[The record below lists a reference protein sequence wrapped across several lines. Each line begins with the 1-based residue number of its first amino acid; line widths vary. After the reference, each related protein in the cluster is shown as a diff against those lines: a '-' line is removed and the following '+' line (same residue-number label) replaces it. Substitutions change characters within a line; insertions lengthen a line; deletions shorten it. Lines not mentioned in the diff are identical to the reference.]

1 MTEDAAAVVIP
12 AELLNSVIMRQEHYK
27 EILTILSN
35 IPVFNGLDDS
45 ELEEIVPLLEP
56 QVYPPDV
63 QIIEEGSTGD
73 SMFII
78 KKGTVNVSK
87 SENSNEKVNLGN
99 IYSGSYFGELSLID
113 NLPRSATVRT
123 VDETEIFC
131 LNKSNFDNLLSTNK
145 KIANVFYKN
154 CLNETFSR
162 FRNIVSN
169 FTFSQHI
176 LREKTAQLTEI
187 DKDLSSAKEVQN
199 FFLSTD
205 GRSSEKVFKRIKYTN
220 YYNPCIAIG
229 GDFFNITRLDSGKI
243 SIIIAD
249 LEGHGIT
256 AALGTGVLKSAFSIF
271 LEKLGEKPMEL
282 LEFLNRHFY
291 QVINQLYA
299 TCYYAVVDE
308 ENKKITLA
316 KAGHHHPVFWKK
328 RLDDF
333 QEIECGGIGLGIIP
347 DGKFHQIELTYE
359 EGDKMLFYTDGIIE
373 QMNKKNEM
381 YSKMRLNFMFR
392 ELIQNGEKDI
402 LEKLV
407 KDMENFSDGMQPED
421 DVTLLLFEF

>member
-1 MTEDAAAVVIP
+1 MLSRE
-12 AELLNSVIMRQEHYK
+12 K
-27 EILTILSN
+27 EMLRENNKDILDILSY
-35 IPVFNGLDDS
+35 IPVFNGLDNSD
-45 ELEEIVPLLEP
+45 LNEIVPLLESRI
-56 QVYPPDV
+56 YPPNV

-87 SENSNEKVNLGN
+87 SENSNENVNLGN

-113 NLPRSATVRT
+113 NLPRSASVRT

-131 LNKSNFDNLLSTNK
+131 LDKSNFDNLLNRNT

-176 LREKTAQLTEI
+176 LREKTAQLSEI

-199 FFLSTD
+199 FFFNT
-205 GRSSEKVFKRIKYTN
+205 GNRSSNNVFKNIRYTN
-220 YYNPCIAIG
+220 YYKPCIAIG
-229 GDFFNITRLDSGKI
+229 GDFFNITRLNSGKI

-256 AALGTGVLKSAFSIF
+256 AALGTGVLKSAFSIV
-271 LEKLGEKPMEL
+271 LDELGEKPLEL

-328 RLDDF
+328 RLSDF
-333 QEIECGGIGLGIIP
+333 QEIECAGIGLGIVP
-347 DGKFHQIELTYE
+347 ESKFHQVEFTYE
-359 EGDKMLFYTDGIIE
+359 DGDKMLFYTDGIIE
-373 QMNKKNEM
+373 QINKKNEM
-381 YSKMRLNFMFR
+381 YSKMRLNFIFR
-392 ELIQNGEKDI
+392 ELIQNGDKDI
-402 LEKLV
+402 LERLV
-407 KDMENFSDGMQPED
+407 KDMESFSDGMQPDD

>member
-1 MTEDAAAVVIP
+1 MSQENDKDIIAI
-12 AELLNSVIMRQEHYK
+12 LN
-27 EILTILSN
+27 N
-35 IPVFNGLDDS
+35 ISVFNGLTDS
-45 ELEEIVPLLEP
+45 ELREIVPLLEP
-56 QVYPPDV
+56 QVYPPKV
-63 QIIEEGSTGD
+63 QIIEEGSPGD
-73 SMFII
+73 SMFIL
-78 KKGTVNVSK
+78 KKGTVTVSK

-113 NLPRSATVRT
+113 SLPRSATVRT
-123 VDETEIFC
+123 VDETEIFR
-131 LNKSNFDNLLSTNK
+131 LNKSDFDNLLNANK
-145 KIANVFYKN
+145 NIANVFYKN

-187 DKDLSSAKEVQN
+187 DKDLSSAKEIQDLFLNTGGRGSDKIFQN
-199 FFLSTD
+199 
-205 GRSSEKVFKRIKYTN
+205 IKYTN
-220 YYNPCIAIG
+220 YYKPCIAIG
-229 GDFFNITRLDSGKI
+229 GDFFNITKLDSGKI

-256 AALGTGVLKSAFSIF
+256 AALGTGVLKSAFSIV
-271 LEKLGEKPMEL
+271 LGKLAEKPTEL
-282 LEFLNRHFY
+282 LGFLNRHFY

-299 TCYYAVVDE
+299 TCYYAVFDE

-333 QEIECGGIGLGIIP
+333 QEIECGGVGLGIVP
-347 DGKFHQIELTYE
+347 EGAFHQVEFTYE

-373 QMNKKNEM
+373 QINKNNEM

-392 ELIQNGEKDI
+392 ELIQSGEKDI
-402 LEKLV
+402 LGKLI
-407 KDMENFSDGMQPED
+407 KDMEKFSDGMQPDD

>member
-1 MTEDAAAVVIP
+1 MPNEND
-12 AELLNSVIMRQEHYK
+12 K
-27 EILTILSN
+27 DILAILSG
-35 IPVFNGLDDS
+35 IPVFNGLDDN
-45 ELEEIVPLLEP
+45 ELREIVPLLEP

-63 QIIEEGSTGD
+63 QIIEEGSSGD

-113 NLPRSATVRT
+113 NLPRSASIKS

-131 LNKSNFDNLLSTNK
+131 LSKSNFDKLLSANF

-162 FRNIVSN
+162 FRNIISN

-176 LREKTAQLTEI
+176 LREKTEKLSEI
-187 DKDLSSAKEVQN
+187 DKDLSSAKEVQD
-199 FFLSTD
+199 FFLNTGD
-205 GRSSEKVFKRIKYTN
+205 RGADNIFKGIKFTN
-220 YYNPCIAIG
+220 YYKPCIAIG
-229 GDFFNITRLDSGKI
+229 GDFFNITKLDSDKI

-256 AALGTGVLKSAFSIF
+256 AALGTGVLKSAFSIV
-271 LEKLGEKPMEL
+271 LEKLGEKPVEL

-299 TCYYAVVDE
+299 TCYYAVFDE

-328 RLDDF
+328 RLNDF
-333 QEIECGGIGLGIIP
+333 QEVECGGVGLGIVP
-347 DGKFHQIELTYE
+347 EGRFHQVEFTYE

-392 ELIQNGEKDI
+392 ELIQSGEKDI
-402 LEKLV
+402 LGKLV
-407 KDMENFSDGMQPED
+407 KDMENFSDGTQPED